1 MVAWRHAYAAARK
14 GPWEQYARDRAR
26 FNREVNRLS
35 ATLDPILA
43 KDHRE
48 AVYTDRFS
56 ESV

>member
-48 AVYTDRFS
+48 AVYTIS
-56 ESV
+56 M